1 MIGTTLGDIRDH
13 IESLASEDGR
23 YYVACARTGCRPV
36 PADELAFDSRASARA
51 AAQATEQYRS
61 ALRRYDPHVSYRDII
76 VREELP
82 GWDASDGRP
91 HGSDRTR
98 DLPPAPLDRERTDAI
113 EFCHTVAG
121 VVFEA
126 IAGSPHVDLQDAIMD
141 TYLDAAEAVESPDEL
156 CLRLL
161 ESIATELDERLAS
174 DEQASVLREAAA
186 NLPRDDGGVLAP
198 EPLAATLESLAAV
211 GLVDDYRIERCSAA
225 ASGESRS
232 WTVRIEG
239 YSLDGTP
246 GRVVT
251 LPLVVHLFDRL
262 ATRSVTISG
271 AERVAGSGSWRLAI
285 ETNTTGRVGGLVCVP
300 TETEGCP

>member
-13 IESLASEDGR
+13 IESLANEDGR
-23 YYVACARTGCRPV
+23 YYVACTRTGCRPV
-36 PADELAFDSRASARA
+36 PADELAFESRASARA
-51 AAQATEQYRS
+51 AAQATEQYRA
-61 ALRRYDPHVSYRDII
+61 ALRRYDPQVSYRDII

-82 GWDASDGRP
+82 GWEASKGTTNGGPRA
-91 HGSDRTR
+91 R
-98 DLPPAPLDRERTDAI
+98 DLPAAPPESERTDAI
-113 EFCHTVAG
+113 EFCHTVAS

-126 IAGSPHVDLQDAIMD
+126 IAGSTHVDLQDAIMD
-141 TYLDAAEAVESPDEL
+141 TYLKAAEAVESPDEL

-161 ESIATELDERLAS
+161 ESIATELDGRLTP

-186 NLPRDDGGVLAP
+186 NLPTDDSEVLAP
-198 EPLAATLESLAAV
+198 EPLAETLDSLASV
-211 GLVDDYRIERCSAA
+211 GLVDDYRIERCSAS
-225 ASGESRS
+225 SGASRS

-271 AERVAGSGSWRLAI
+271 AERVAGSASWRLSI
-285 ETNTTGRVGGLVCVP
+285 EMNTAGRVSGLVCVP
-300 TETEGCP
+300 TEECS

>member
-51 AAQATEQYRS
+51 AAQATEQYR
-61 ALRRYDPHVSYRDII
+61 ATLRRYDPQVSYRDII

-82 GWDASDGRP
+82 GWEASDGTP
-91 HGSDRTR
+91 LADRTR
-98 DLPPAPLDRERTDAI
+98 ELPPTPPERGGTDAI
-113 EFCHTVAG
+113 EFCHTVAS

-126 IAGSPHVDLQDAIMD
+126 IAGSAHGDLQDAIMD
-141 TYLDAAEAVESPDEL
+141 TYLDAAEAVASPDEL

-161 ESIATELDERLAS
+161 ESIATELDERLAPE
-174 DEQASVLREAAA
+174 EQAAVLREAAA

-198 EPLAATLESLAAV
+198 EPLAETLDSLEAV

-225 ASGESRS
+225 SGGESRS
-232 WTVRIEG
+232 WTVCIEG

-251 LPLVVHLFDRL
+251 LPLVVQLFDRL

-271 AERVAGSGSWRLAI
+271 AERVEGSGSWRLSI
-285 ETNTTGRVGGLVCVP
+285 ETNTTGRVGGLACVS
-300 TETEGCP
+300 TEGCP

>member
-1 MIGTTLGDIRDH
+1 MIGTTLGDIREH
-13 IESLASEDGR
+13 IESLADEDGR

-36 PADELAFDSRASARA
+36 PADELAFESRASARA
-51 AAQATEQYRS
+51 AAQATEQYR
-61 ALRRYDPHVSYRDII
+61 ATLRRYDPQVSYRDII

-82 GWDASDGRP
+82 GWEASKGTANGKPRA
-91 HGSDRTR
+91 R
-98 DLPPAPLDRERTDAI
+98 DLPPAPPESERTDAI
-113 EFCHTVAG
+113 EFCHTVAS

-126 IAGSPHVDLQDAIMD
+126 IAGSAHVDLQDAIMD
-141 TYLDAAEAVESPDEL
+141 TYLEGAEAVESPDEL

-161 ESIATELDERLAS
+161 ESIATELDERLTP

-186 NLPRDDGGVLAP
+186 NLPTDDSEVLAP
-198 EPLAATLESLAAV
+198 EPLAETLDSLASV
-211 GLVDDYRIERCSAA
+211 GLVDDYRIERCSAS
-225 ASGESRS
+225 SGASRS

-262 ATRSVTISG
+262 ATRAVTVSG
-271 AERVAGSGSWRLAI
+271 AERVDASASWRLSI
-285 ETNTTGRVGGLVCVP
+285 ETNTTGRIGGLVCVP
-300 TETEGCP
+300 TEECS

>member
-1 MIGTTLGDIRDH
+1 MIGTTLGDIREH
-13 IESLASEDGR
+13 IESLADEDGR

-36 PADELAFDSRASARA
+36 PADELAFGSRASARA
-51 AAQATEQYRS
+51 AAQATEQYRA
-61 ALRRYDPHVSYRDII
+61 ALRRYDPQVSYRDII

-82 GWDASDGRP
+82 GWEASDGTVRGGP
-91 HGSDRTR
+91 RAR
-98 DLPPAPLDRERTDAI
+98 DLPPAPPESERTDAI
-113 EFCHTVAG
+113 EFCHTVAS

-126 IAGSPHVDLQDAIMD
+126 IAGSAHVDLQDAIMD
-141 TYLDAAEAVESPDEL
+141 TYLEAAEAVESPDEL

-161 ESIATELDERLAS
+161 ESIATELDERLTS

-186 NLPRDDGGVLAP
+186 NLPTDDSEVLAP
-198 EPLAATLESLAAV
+198 EPLAETLDSLASV
-211 GLVDDYRIERCSAA
+211 GLVDDYRIERCSAS
-225 ASGESRS
+225 SGTSRS

-262 ATRSVTISG
+262 ATRAVTISG
-271 AERVAGSGSWRLAI
+271 AERGDASASWRLSI

-300 TETEGCP
+300 TEECS